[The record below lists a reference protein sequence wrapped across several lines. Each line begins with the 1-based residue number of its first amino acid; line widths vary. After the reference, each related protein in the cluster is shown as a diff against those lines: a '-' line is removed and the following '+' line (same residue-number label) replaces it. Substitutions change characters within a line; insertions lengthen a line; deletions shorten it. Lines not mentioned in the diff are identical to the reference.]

1 MKLEIKNLS
10 KQYGN
15 KVALDD
21 LNLTL
26 QCGIYGILGENG
38 AGKSTLMNLI
48 TDNIKRDGGEILFQ
62 GKDILTYGDSF
73 RSLVGYM
80 CQQQGEFPDFSAY
93 TFLMYM
99 AELKGLHKKEA
110 RKQSLELLE
119 KLNLHEVAD
128 KRVNGFS
135 GGMKQRVMLA
145 QALLGNPRILLLDE
159 PTAGLDPRERIRIR
173 NLISELSKNKIILLA
188 THVVSDVACIADEIL
203 LMKEG
208 ELVISGTATELIDS
222 IQDKV
227 WERNCCK
234 EDLAG
239 LQKKYPAGNVEQR
252 REGLVF
258 RVVGDKAELPFVQV
272 HGNADL
278 EDVYLYYLST
288 DIVKNRGKYND

>member
-10 KQYGN
+10 KRYGD

-21 LNLTL
+21 FSITL
-26 QCGIYGILGENG
+26 ESGIYGLLGENG

-48 TDNIKRDGGEILFQ
+48 TDNIKRDEGEILIQ
-62 GKDILTYGDSF
+62 GKDILKYGDSF

-93 TFLMYM
+93 SFLMYM
-99 AELKGLHKKEA
+99 AELKGIAKREA
-110 RKQSLELLE
+110 REQSIQLLE
-119 KLNLHEVAD
+119 KLNLSQVAD

-145 QALLGNPRILLLDE
+145 QALLGNPKILLLDE

-188 THVVSDVACIADEIL
+188 THVVSDVACIADKIL
-203 LMKEG
+203 LMRQG
-208 ELVISGTATELIDS
+208 ELVTQGTAIELIDS
-222 IQDKV
+222 IQNKV
-227 WERNCCK
+227 WERTCRK
-234 EDLAG
+234 EELG
-239 LQKKYPAGNVEQR
+239 ILQAKYPSGNVEQR

-258 RVVGDKAELPFVQV
+258 RVVGDDMESPFLQV
-272 HGNADL
+272 NDNINL
-278 EDVYLYYLST
+278 EDVYLYYLQL
-288 DIVKNRGKYND
+288 

>member
-10 KQYGN
+10 KHYGD
-15 KVALDD
+15 KVALDN

-26 QCGIYGILGENG
+26 ECGIYGILGENG

-48 TDNIKRDGGEILFQ
+48 TDNIKRDGGAILLQ
-62 GKDILTYGDSF
+62 GKDILKYGDSF
-73 RSLVGYM
+73 RNLVGYM

-93 TFLMYM
+93 SFLMYM
-99 AELKGLHKKEA
+99 AELKGLGKKEA
-110 RKQSLELLE
+110 REQSMQLLE
-119 KLNLHEVAD
+119 KLNLYDVAD

-188 THVVSDVACIADEIL
+188 THVVSDVACIADKIL
-203 LMKEG
+203 LMREG
-208 ELVISGTATELIDS
+208 ELVTQGTAIELIDS
-222 IQDKV
+222 IQNKV
-227 WERNCCK
+227 WERQCK
-234 EDLAG
+234 KEELAM
-239 LQKKYPAGNVEQR
+239 LQTKYPAGNVEQR

-258 RVVGDKAELPFVQV
+258 RVVGDKLEAPFVQV
-272 HGNADL
+272 HDNIDL
-278 EDVYLYYLST
+278 EDVYLYYLEN
-288 DIVKNRGKYND
+288 KAE

>member
-10 KQYGN
+10 KRYGD

-21 LNLTL
+21 FSITL
-26 QCGIYGILGENG
+26 ESGIYGLLGENG

-48 TDNIKRDGGEILFQ
+48 TDNIKRDEGEILIQ
-62 GKDILTYGDSF
+62 GKDILKYGDSF

-93 TFLMYM
+93 SFLMYM
-99 AELKGLHKKEA
+99 AELKGIAKREA
-110 RKQSLELLE
+110 REQSIQLLE
-119 KLNLHEVAD
+119 KLNLSQVAD

-145 QALLGNPRILLLDE
+145 QALLGEPKILLLDE

-188 THVVSDVACIADEIL
+188 THVVSDVACIADKIL
-203 LMKEG
+203 LMRQG
-208 ELVISGTATELIDS
+208 ELVTQGTAIELIDS
-222 IQDKV
+222 IQNKV
-227 WERNCCK
+227 WERTCRK
-234 EDLAG
+234 EELG
-239 LQKKYPAGNVEQR
+239 ILQAKYPSGNVEQR

-258 RVVGDKAELPFVQV
+258 RVVGDDMESPFLQV
-272 HGNADL
+272 NDNINL
-278 EDVYLYYLST
+278 EDVYLYYLQL
-288 DIVKNRGKYND
+288 

>member
-10 KQYGN
+10 KHYGD
-15 KVALDD
+15 KVALDN

-26 QCGIYGILGENG
+26 ECGIYGILGENG

-48 TDNIKRDGGEILFQ
+48 TDNIKRDGGAILLQ
-62 GKDILTYGDSF
+62 GKDILKYGDSF
-73 RSLVGYM
+73 RNLVGYM

-93 TFLMYM
+93 SFLMYM
-99 AELKGLHKKEA
+99 AELKGLGKKEA
-110 RKQSLELLE
+110 REQSMQLLE
-119 KLNLHEVAD
+119 KLNLYDVAD

-188 THVVSDVACIADEIL
+188 THVVSDVACIADKIL
-203 LMKEG
+203 LMREG
-208 ELVISGTATELIDS
+208 ELVTQGTAIELIDS
-222 IQDKV
+222 IQNKV
-227 WERNCCK
+227 WERQCK
-234 EDLAG
+234 KEELAM
-239 LQKKYPAGNVEQR
+239 LQTKYPAGNVEQR

-258 RVVGDKAELPFVQV
+258 RVVGDELEAPFVQV
-272 HGNADL
+272 HDNIDL
-278 EDVYLYYLST
+278 EDVYLYYLGNKA
-288 DIVKNRGKYND
+288 D

>member
-10 KQYGN
+10 KKYGN
-15 KVALDD
+15 KVALSDFSIV
-21 LNLTL
+21 LEN
-26 QCGIYGILGENG
+26 GIYGILGENG

-48 TDNIKRDGGEILFQ
+48 TDNIRRDEGKILLQ
-62 GKDILTYGDSF
+62 GKDILSYGDDY

-93 TFLMYM
+93 SFLMYM
-99 AELKGLHKKEA
+99 AELKGIGRKGA
-110 RKQSLELLE
+110 REQSMELLE
-119 KLNLHEVAD
+119 KLNLAQVAD

-188 THVVSDVACIADEIL
+188 THVVSDVECIADRIL

-208 ELVISGTATELIDS
+208 ELVIQGTPTELIDS
-222 IQDKV
+222 IQEKV
-227 WERNCCK
+227 WERSCK
-234 EDLAG
+234 KEELAT
-239 LQKKYPAGNVEQR
+239 LQEEYPAGNVEQR

-258 RVVGDKAELPFVQV
+258 RVVGDKVKPPFVRVQD
-272 HGNADL
+272 NIDL
-278 EDVYLYYLST
+278 EDVYLYYLGM
-288 DIVKNRGKYND
+288 K

>member
-10 KQYGN
+10 KRYGD

-21 LNLTL
+21 FSITL
-26 QCGIYGILGENG
+26 ESGIYGLLGENG

-48 TDNIKRDGGEILFQ
+48 TDNIKRDEGEILIQ
-62 GKDILTYGDSF
+62 GKDILKYGDSF

-93 TFLMYM
+93 SFLMYM
-99 AELKGLHKKEA
+99 AELKGIAKREA
-110 RKQSLELLE
+110 REQSIQLLE
-119 KLNLHEVAD
+119 KLNLSQVAD

-145 QALLGNPRILLLDE
+145 QALLGDPKILLLDE

-188 THVVSDVACIADEIL
+188 THVVSDVACIADKIL
-203 LMKEG
+203 LMRQG
-208 ELVISGTATELIDS
+208 ELVTQGTAIELIDS
-222 IQDKV
+222 IQNKV
-227 WERNCCK
+227 WERTCRK
-234 EDLAG
+234 EELG
-239 LQKKYPAGNVEQR
+239 ILQAKYPSGNVEQR

-258 RVVGDKAELPFVQV
+258 RVVGDDMESPFLQV
-272 HGNADL
+272 NDNINL
-278 EDVYLYYLST
+278 EDVYLYYLQL
-288 DIVKNRGKYND
+288 